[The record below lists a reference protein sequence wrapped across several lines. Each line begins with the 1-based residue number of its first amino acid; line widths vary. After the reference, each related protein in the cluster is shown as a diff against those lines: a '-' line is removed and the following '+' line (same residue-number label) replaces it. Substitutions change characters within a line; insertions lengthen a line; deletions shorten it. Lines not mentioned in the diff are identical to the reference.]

1 MEIELIFNSK
11 KYKLNQIIE
20 VIYITEKGF
29 MAIKVGRLYDYSKD
43 YIALDFTDD
52 WSLEDTLTISKDK
65 IKRIRLVQD
74 NMWR

>member
-1 MEIELIFNSK
+1 MIFNNK
-11 KYKLNQIIE
+11 KLKLNQIIE

-43 YIALDFTDD
+43 YVALDFTDD

>member
-1 MEIELIFNSK
+1 MEIELIFGREF
-11 KYKLNQIIE
+11 KLNQIIE
-20 VIYITEKGF
+20 VIYITEKGY

-43 YIALDFTDD
+43 YVALDFTDD
-52 WSLEDTLTISKDK
+52 WSLENTLTISKDK